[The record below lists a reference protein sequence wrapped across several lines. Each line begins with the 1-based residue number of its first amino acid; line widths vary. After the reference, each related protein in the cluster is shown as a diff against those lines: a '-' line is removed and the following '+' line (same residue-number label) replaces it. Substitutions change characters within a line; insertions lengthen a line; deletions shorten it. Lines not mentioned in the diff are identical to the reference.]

1 MIDFQGRAT
10 AEHKEKLTK
19 LVKMM
24 HDHLVSEVAKE
35 EWSDIEPTEVAAWLC
50 AMLFNVQPNT
60 PLKQKQ
66 IKYTVK
72 MLQEVGKG

>member
-10 AEHKEKLTK
+10 AEHEEKLAK

-24 HDHLVSEVAKE
+24 QDHLISELEKE

-50 AMLFNVQPNT
+50 AMLFKVQPNT
-60 PLKQKQ
+60 PIKQQ
-66 IKYTVK
+66 QVKYAVK
-72 MLQEVGKG
+72 MLQEVGRG